1 MAEKQRAKQIASSLT
16 LNHTSAEASQGAD
29 PQGTTSIN
37 TAVDIAF
44 IRRVENLT
52 GDVKELAGELATVR
66 ANTKLAGEKLLT
78 QIERLDGQFRERASA
93 TADLSQ
99 ALKLIQRTVGE
110 LETDAESQHQDIR
123 KLLSVTQQ
131 LSADLEV
138 VAADKDVLKLETSR
152 LKTQIDN
159 VERSYLS
166 VRAVALAV
174 VTLFTGVGLL
184 LLPYR
189 RVAKLESVIRYQHE
203 VLAQQQ
209 QTLQRLEGR

>member
-16 LNHTSAEASQGAD
+16 LSNHSTAASQGAD
-29 PQGTTSIN
+29 LQGTTSIN

-78 QIERLDGQFRERASA
+78 QIERLDGQLRERASA

-99 ALKLIQRTVGE
+99 SLKLMQRTVGE

-138 VAADKDVLKLETSR
+138 VAADTDVLKLETSR
-152 LKTQIDN
+152 LKTQLYN
-159 VERSYLS
+159 VERAYLS
-166 VRAVALAV
+166 VRAVTLAV

-203 VLAQQQ
+203 VLEQQQ